1 MDPRQL
7 FPVLAAVFVLLA
19 LVSGLRRGHWRGAP
33 RTWLLMALIFGAVS
47 VWLHLA

>member
-19 LVSGLRRGHWRGAP
+19 LVSGVRSRNWRGAP
-33 RTWLLMALIFGAVS
+33 RTWLVLALIFAAVS
-47 VWLHLA
+47 IWLRFA